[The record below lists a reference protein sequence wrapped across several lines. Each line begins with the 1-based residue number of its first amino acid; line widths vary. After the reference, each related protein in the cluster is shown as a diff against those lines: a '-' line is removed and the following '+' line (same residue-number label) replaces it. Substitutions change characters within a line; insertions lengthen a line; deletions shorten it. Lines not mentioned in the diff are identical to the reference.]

1 MGLAFGVLGLT
12 PDVFWAMTLK
22 ELAAAIRG
30 RYGLSLTAP
39 LARNDLDAMMQR
51 FPDAAEHGDTNDGCA
66 R

>member
-1 MGLAFGVLGLT
+1 MDVALGGLGLS

-30 RYGLSLTAP
+30 CYGLSLVAP
-39 LARNDLDAMMQR
+39 LSRSDLDAMMQR
-51 FPDAAEHGDTNDGCA
+51 FPD